1 MDRTEN
7 FSRMRMKLSRNYN
20 YNTHADASHLRD
32 TGNAL
37 SEDTSRQEKAD
48 VALLAKVTSR
58 KESISSEE
66 DDVLLEQFWSDANAP
81 STRAEDLDEQ
91 ASNAQPE
98 KEKILKSFKCDLIM
112 LMDRIPGRLDITT
125 QHLYF
130 FSDQEEKKDSQ
141 ACKLHVL
148 NRRIWRM
155 HVHVHT
161 CTTLTCTCSF
171 SKLFLIA

>member
-1 MDRTEN
+1 
-7 FSRMRMKLSRNYN
+7 MRMKLSRNYN

-32 TGNAL
+32 TGSTL
-37 SEDTSRQEKAD
+37 SEEKSQEKAD

-58 KESISSEE
+58 KDSISSSEE

-91 ASNAQPE
+91 GGASANAQHE

-130 FSDQEEKKDSQ
+130 FSDHQEKKDAQ
-141 ACKLHVL
+141 ACKQ
-148 NRRIWRM
+148 
-155 HVHVHT
+155 
-161 CTTLTCTCSF
+161 
-171 SKLFLIA
+171 

>member
-1 MDRTEN
+1 
-7 FSRMRMKLSRNYN
+7 MRMKLSRNYN

-32 TGNAL
+32 TGSVLN
-37 SEDTSRQEKAD
+37 EEKPQQDKAD

-58 KESISSEE
+58 KDSVSSEE

-91 ASNAQPE
+91 GGSSSVNAQHE

-130 FSDQEEKKDSQ
+130 FSDHQEKKETQ
-141 ACKLHVL
+141 TCKQ
-148 NRRIWRM
+148 W
-155 HVHVHT
+155 
-161 CTTLTCTCSF
+161 
-171 SKLFLIA
+171 KY

>member
-32 TGNAL
+32 TGSVLN
-37 SEDTSRQEKAD
+37 EEKPQQDNKAD

-58 KESISSEE
+58 KDSVSSDE

-91 ASNAQPE
+91 GVGSSSANAQGHE
-98 KEKILKSFKCDLIM
+98 KEKILKSFMCDLIM

-130 FSDQEEKKDSQ
+130 FSDHQEKKETQ
-141 ACKLHVL
+141 TCKQ
-148 NRRIWRM
+148 
-155 HVHVHT
+155 
-161 CTTLTCTCSF
+161 
-171 SKLFLIA
+171 